1 MINQLECDFTFNG
14 VELHAEI
21 MPGRMFMGSCLYQ
34 ISWKDGSLMT
44 TTSGKIGTPI
54 EKVVEDF
61 KKNGF

>member
-1 MINQLECDFTFNG
+1 MATTECDFTFNG

-21 MPGRMFMGSCLYQ
+21 IPNKQFMGNYMYQ
-34 ISWKDGSLMT
+34 ISWQDGRLMT
-44 TTSGKIGTPI
+44 TTSGRMGTPI